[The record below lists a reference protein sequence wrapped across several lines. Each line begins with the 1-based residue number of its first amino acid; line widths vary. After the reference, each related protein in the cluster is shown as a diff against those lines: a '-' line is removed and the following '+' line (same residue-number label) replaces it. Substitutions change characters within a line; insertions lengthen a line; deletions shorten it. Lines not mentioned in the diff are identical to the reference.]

1 MLIGVDFDNTII
13 CYDLIFHRIG
23 CDWGAVPKELPARK
37 DSVRDYLIQK
47 GQNDL
52 WTELQGYVYGHGIID
67 AEPFPGV
74 MDFFLFCRR
83 RGLPVCIV
91 SHKTEFPKRCR
102 FWANL
107 REAALGWLEAN
118 GFLDTAKTG
127 MIPASV
133 HFEPTRFEKNRRIY
147 TLGVTHFIDDLVE
160 VFNEDSFPSETKQIL
175 FLPHGERNCFEGL
188 VFRTWPEIIDHFA
201 QIGASR

>member
-74 MDFFLFCRR
+74 MDFFLYCRR

-91 SHKTEFPKRCR
+91 SHKTEFPKRGR
-102 FWANL
+102 FKANL
-107 REAALGWLEAN
+107 REAALAWLEAN
-118 GFLDTAKTG
+118 RFLDTAKTG
-127 MIPASV
+127 LTPSRV
-133 HFEPTRFEKNRRIY
+133 YFEPERAEKNWRIGR
-147 TLGVTHFIDDLVE
+147 LGVTHFIDDLVE
-160 VFNEDSFPSETKQIL
+160 VFDEDSFPARTRKIL
-175 FLPHGERNCFEGL
+175 FLPHGDRRELDNST
-188 VFRTWPEIIDHFA
+188 FRSWAEIKDHFT
-201 QIGASR
+201 QIGAA